1 MKQVRWNAVFE
12 NLIEKVLKTQKEIY
26 LLGDFNKDLLNDQIG
41 KPWLEYMY
49 VEQFGFFQKVNQPT
63 RSTHNSQ
70 TLIDHIYCNIQD
82 NVSSID
88 IPRIGLSDHFPVFLT
103 RKTNCS
109 LPKWSHHTIKYRSYK
124 NFDETSFLSDL
135 QSVPWDII
143 KVFDDTNEVVET
155 WSSMFL
161 NIVDKHPPMKTHR
174 VKHSQQPKW
183 ITPEIIDCIKTR
195 DKYKAQKK
203 RKINTKY
210 GAIRL

>member
-1 MKQVRWNAVFE
+1 M
-12 NLIEKVLKTQKEIY
+12 
-26 LLGDFNKDLLNDQIG
+26 
-41 KPWLEYMY
+41 
-49 VEQFGFFQKVNQPT
+49 NQPT

-88 IPRIGLSDHFPVFLT
+88 IPQIGLSDHFPVFLT

-143 KVFDDTNEVVET
+143 KVFDDT
-155 WSSMFL
+155 
-161 NIVDKHPPMKTHR
+161 MK
-174 VKHSQQPKW
+174 W
-183 ITPEIIDCIKTR
+183 
-195 DKYKAQKK
+195 
-203 RKINTKY
+203 
-210 GAIRL
+210 